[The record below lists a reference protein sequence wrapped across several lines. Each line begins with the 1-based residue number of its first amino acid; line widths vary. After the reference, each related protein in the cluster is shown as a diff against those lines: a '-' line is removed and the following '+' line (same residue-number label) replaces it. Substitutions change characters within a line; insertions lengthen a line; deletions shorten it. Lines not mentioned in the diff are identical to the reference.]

1 MEKQNFYFQGKY
13 FETSEEMF
21 EYANKWS
28 DFPLDEEMAE
38 KILNGLTKDIVMNV
52 FLHGQPFSNDEFI
65 KYVQRIFEFSMR
77 TLNENNK
84 NGIKND
90 YFSVYCWSYY
100 FALAR
105 KKYLLLILEIIKLLV
120 EENYFL
126 QQ

>member
-84 NGIKND
+84 NGIK
-90 YFSVYCWSYY
+90 
-100 FALAR
+100 
-105 KKYLLLILEIIKLLV
+105 K
-120 EENYFL
+120 
-126 QQ
+126 